1 MKFLL
6 INLFLFSTLFSSN
19 IPDINSQKWIKIQKD
34 FIDIDYIWKDG
45 LPWCKSKI
53 NLNYSVEEILNVI
66 KNVGAYHL
74 IFDSVVKSK
83 EYNNN
88 IVHITLDLPGIF
100 SDRDYVVKF
109 SLLEDKQNKTI
120 IYEFKSIS
128 DFIEINH
135 NYVRLLNAGGQW
147 RLKSLAD
154 NLTEV
159 TYIWNGDMSGN
170 FPSWGLKRAWTK
182 QGNEVLSNLK
192 AAVMNNGDS

>member
-1 MKFLL
+1 MP
-6 INLFLFSTLFSSN
+6 LFSSN

-74 IFDSVVKSK
+74 IFDSVVNSK

-170 FPSWGLKRAWTK
+170 FPSWGLKRAWIK